1 MEQLFEIKSRFGK
14 FDYYRIT
21 KTGKVYSLISQST
34 RFGVNVLRNEPK
46 ELKQSKDTSGY
57 LMVYLYNNEHKRKTI
72 KVHTLI
78 ADTFISN
85 PNNFKIINHINEI
98 KTDNRV
104 ENLEWCTNKYNNIYN
119 EKAIKI
125 GLKLRD
131 SNPRKKE
138 VFKLDDSYNIIDTYK
153 SVREAARST
162 GDARNDSNIHRAIK
176 NNFKCCGYY
185 WKFSDNLISRDN
197 QQPS

>member
-1 MEQLFEIKSRFGK
+1 
-14 FDYYRIT
+14 
-21 KTGKVYSLISQST
+21 
-34 RFGVNVLRNEPK
+34 
-46 ELKQSKDTSGY
+46 
-57 LMVYLYNNEHKRKTI
+57 MVYLYNNEHKRKTI

-131 SNPRKKE
+131 SN
-138 VFKLDDSYNIIDTYK
+138 FLFFL
-153 SVREAARST
+153 SV
-162 GDARNDSNIHRAIK
+162 
-176 NNFKCCGYY
+176 
-185 WKFSDNLISRDN
+185 L
-197 QQPS
+197 Q